1 MLCEHCHK
9 KIVTK
14 RHLWNLFSKEIH
26 HLCEVCYQRYPLLP
40 SYEVIPIESGEMH
53 LFTMI
58 SKSYPVEPHC
68 YQSFY
73 QGYYDLFMK
82 RFKENILLI
91 FDSISESLMQDLDH
105 LSFGNLMV
113 VRLYENSHDKGE
125 KL

>member
-14 RHLWNLFSKEIH
+14 RHLWNLFSKEIF

-40 SYEVIPIESGEMH
+40 SYEVIPIDSGEMH

-58 SKSYPVEPHC
+58 TKSYPVEAHC

-73 QGYYDLFMK
+73 KGYYLLFMK
-82 RFKENILLI
+82 QFNQCTLI
-91 FDSISESLMQDLDH
+91 ICDRISNELMEELDH